1 MVAIGTGAV
10 TRQPALTKSV
20 GTVASSG
27 TPGPSTASDIAAAN
41 DRGEGLDSSRSE
53 DAQQLS
59 ASACV
64 TTLAW
69 CESCAWRLCIGH
81 SGPSAQQAI
90 RSSGVA
96 AHPAQTAIFPAI
108 RPRLS
113 RTADRR

>member
-10 TRQPALTKSV
+10 TRQPSLTKSV
-20 GTVASSG
+20 GTLGGSA
-27 TPGPSTASDIAAAN
+27 TPDPSAASDIAAAN
-41 DRGEGLDSSRSE
+41 ERGEGLDASPSD

-64 TTLAW
+64 KSLAW